1 MSKTEHETGG
11 TRHMKRHIDAVRK
24 SEGDDFEFWMRQV
37 DRAYMARLGLGA
49 DDGGDAPWHDYY
61 DDDMSPLDAMAHALT
76 DWQDELGMLDLE
88 ELGLGG
94 RV

>member
-1 MSKTEHETGG
+1 MSTDTTPPK
-11 TRHMKRHIDAVRK
+11 KRSMDDVRQ
-24 SEGDDFEFWMRQV
+24 SAGDSFEFSMRQV